1 MGTPTSLG
9 SNSNTNT
16 NYSERNTNVSSNS
29 NSGLE
34 VVFAK
39 KMTVKPKVRFAT
51 RRAVRKTDKT
61 PEAVEARK
69 KSYKKKGQ
77 RPFITKNMNA
87 EEVRIHKEADKRTK
101 LNKTQRQERTWQY
114 LDYLKLMKEVG
125 GEDFLTEE
133 QRDFIE
139 TELLGR

>member
-1 MGTPTSLG
+1 MGTPTD
-9 SNSNTNT
+9 SNSNT
-16 NYSERNTNVSSNS
+16 NYSERNTKVSANSNS

-39 KMTVKPKVRFAT
+39 KMSVRPKVRFAT
-51 RRAVRKTDKT
+51 RRKVRKTNKT

-69 KSYKKKGQ
+69 KIYKKKGV
-77 RPFITKNMNA
+77 RPFVTANMNA
-87 EEVRIHKEADKRTK
+87 EEVRIHEDVDKRFK

-139 TELLGR
+139 TELLGH